1 MTFDDFLK
9 EKTQN
14 QGKFYHSYL
23 GIKRKEFPKWS
34 GWKYI
39 DKNKSIGE
47 IKDPYLDD
55 LVRNFYFVQFLQ
67 TKRFS
72 SHKKSF

>member
-23 GIKRKEFPKWS
+23 GIKRKEFPKWL

-39 DKNKSIGE
+39 DKNKIIE
-47 IKDPYLDD
+47 DPYLDD
-55 LVRNFYFVQFLQ
+55 LVRNFYFIQYLQ
-67 TKRFS
+67 SRQVHTRNRF
-72 SHKKSF
+72 KK